1 MRLLVDS
8 EPLLWWLA
16 GGEEMAA
23 NASVA
28 LAYPENQ
35 VGLSVATGWEIER
48 WRAEE
53 RVEIP
58 DEWLDHVAEPA
69 FRTLAIT
76 AEHAALAGALARQGG
91 VVVDRVLV
99 AQAQLEGF
107 AIVTRDPVFA
117 RFQVPTLPVSTV
129 GCVWHRSPMRPQ
141 L

>member
-1 MRLLVDS
+1 VRLLVDS

-16 GGEEMAA
+16 GGDEMAP
-23 NASVA
+23 NASA
-28 LAYPENQ
+28 AMEYPENQ
-35 VGLSVATGWEIER
+35 VGISVATVWEIER
-48 WRAEE
+48 WRAEG

-69 FRTLAIT
+69 FRILAVT

-91 VVVDRVLV
+91 DDVDRVLV

-117 RFQVPTLPVSTV
+117 RFQVPTLPV
-129 GCVWHRSPMRPQ
+129 
-141 L
+141 

>member
-16 GGEEMAA
+16 GGEKLAP

-28 LAYPENQ
+28 MAYPENQ
-35 VGLSVATGWEIER
+35 VGISVATVWEIER
-48 WRAEE
+48 WRAEG

-58 DEWLDHVAEPA
+58 DEWLDHVAEPE
-69 FRTLAIT
+69 FRTLAVT
-76 AEHAALAGALARQGG
+76 AEHGALAGALARQGG
-91 VVVDRVLV
+91 DDVDRILV

-117 RFQVPTLPVSTV
+117 RFQVPTLPV
-129 GCVWHRSPMRPQ
+129 
-141 L
+141 